1 MVAFLVSLPNYK
13 IIMKATAKTYTVQ
26 EAKERLEA
34 YCAYQERCHRE
45 VVTKLR
51 TMGMIPLAIDD
62 IVVHL
67 IQNGFLN
74 EERFAKSFARGKFRI
89 KKWGRVRI
97 ERELKT
103 RGLSE
108 YNIEVGLEEI
118 DEEEYIDTFEIVA
131 EKKQATI
138 REKNPYKAK
147 AKLANFLLYRGFEPD
162 LVYEKVDE
170 LYDE

>member
-1 MVAFLVSLPNYK
+1 ME
-13 IIMKATAKTYTVQ
+13 ATAKTYTVQ

>member
-1 MVAFLVSLPNYK
+1 ME
-13 IIMKATAKTYTVQ
+13 ATAKTYTVQ

-67 IQNGFLN
+67 IQNDFLN

-97 ERELKT
+97 EQELKT
-103 RGLSE
+103 RGLSD

>member
-1 MVAFLVSLPNYK
+1 ME
-13 IIMKATAKTYTVQ
+13 ATAKTYTIQ

-51 TMGMIPLAIDD
+51 AMGMIPLAIDD

-67 IQNGFLN
+67 IQNDFLN

-103 RGLSE
+103 RGLSD

>member
-1 MVAFLVSLPNYK
+1 ME
-13 IIMKATAKTYTVQ
+13 ATAKTYTIQ

-67 IQNGFLN
+67 IQNDFLN

-103 RGLSE
+103 RGLSD

>member
-103 RGLSE
+103 RGLSD

>member
-1 MVAFLVSLPNYK
+1 ME
-13 IIMKATAKTYTVQ
+13 ATAKTYTVQ

-45 VVTKLR
+45 VIAKLR
-51 TMGMIPLAIDD
+51 AMGMIPLAIDD

-67 IQNGFLN
+67 IQNDFLN

-103 RGLSE
+103 RGLSD
-108 YNIEVGLEEI
+108 YNIEVGL
-118 DEEEYIDTFEIVA
+118 EEEYIDTFEIVA

-138 REKNPYKAK
+138 KEKNPYKAK
-147 AKLANFLLYRGFEPD
+147 AKLTNYLLYRGWEPD
-162 LVYEKVDE
+162 LVYEKVEE
-170 LYDE
+170 LYEK

>member
-89 KKWGRVRI
+89 KKWGRVRM
-97 ERELKT
+97 RKNKL
-103 RGLSE
+103 LSE
-108 YNIEVGLEEI
+108 KRTLIKLKLNWLITYCTAVGSRI
-118 DEEEYIDTFEIVA
+118 WFMR
-131 EKKQATI
+131 K
-138 REKNPYKAK
+138 
-147 AKLANFLLYRGFEPD
+147 
-162 LVYEKVDE
+162 
-170 LYDE
+170 

>member
-1 MVAFLVSLPNYK
+1 ME
-13 IIMKATAKTYTVQ
+13 ATAKTYTVQ

-51 TMGMIPLAIDD
+51 TMGIIPLAIDD

-67 IQNGFLN
+67 IQNDFLN

-103 RGLSE
+103 RGLSD

>member
-1 MVAFLVSLPNYK
+1 ME
-13 IIMKATAKTYTVQ
+13 ATAKTYTVQ

-67 IQNGFLN
+67 IQNDFLN

-103 RGLSE
+103 RGLSD

>member
-1 MVAFLVSLPNYK
+1 ME
-13 IIMKATAKTYTVQ
+13 ATAKTYTVQ

-51 TMGMIPLAIDD
+51 TMGMIPLAI
-62 IVVHL
+62 
-67 IQNGFLN
+67 
-74 EERFAKSFARGKFRI
+74 ARGKFRI

-103 RGLSE
+103 RGLSD

-131 EKKQATI
+131 EKKRATI

-147 AKLANFLLYRGFEPD
+147 AKLANYLLYRGWEPD
-162 LVYEKVDE
+162 LVYEKVEE
-170 LYDE
+170 LYEK

>member
-1 MVAFLVSLPNYK
+1 MVAFLVSLPQSQN
-13 IIMKATAKTYTVQ
+13 IMDATAKTYTVQ

-45 VVTKLR
+45 VVMKLR
-51 TMGMIPLAIDD
+51 AMGMIPLAIDD
-62 IVVHL
+62 IVAHL

-103 RGLSE
+103 RGLSD
-108 YNIEVGLEEI
+108 YNIEAGLEEI

-138 REKNPYKAK
+138 KEKNPYKAK
-147 AKLANFLLYRGFEPD
+147 AKLANYLLYRGWEPD
-162 LVYEKVDE
+162 LVYEKVEE
-170 LYDE
+170 LYEK

>member
-1 MVAFLVSLPNYK
+1 MVAFLVSLPQLQN
-13 IIMKATAKTYTVQ
+13 IMDATAKTYTVQ

-51 TMGMIPLAIDD
+51 AMGMIPLAIDD

-103 RGLSE
+103 RGLSD

-138 REKNPYKAK
+138 KEKNLYKAK
-147 AKLANFLLYRGFEPD
+147 AKLANYLLYRGWEPD
-162 LVYEKVDE
+162 LVYEKVEE
-170 LYDE
+170 LYEK

>member
-1 MVAFLVSLPNYK
+1 ME
-13 IIMKATAKTYTVQ
+13 ATAKTYTIQ

-51 TMGMIPLAIDD
+51 AMGMIPLAIDD

-103 RGLSE
+103 RGLSD

-147 AKLANFLLYRGFEPD
+147 AKLANFLLYRGFEPE
-162 LVYEKVDE
+162 LVYEIVDE